1 MRAELAVVGKFT
13 NARWEFTYAWNCLHC
28 HQTERHRAAESY
40 PGKWSRSTE
49 KYATPALINRL
60 SLRGSCVSRALLSP
74 SSSRDLLE
82 QQCPAFPAQLSGRAA
97 AAVLFPELSCPAVT
111 QVPLLIL
118 TQGRCTPSNSEG
130 LRRALLPPRTE
141 TTKSQLRREALSLF
155 RCEALSQWN
164 FLHSRP
170 GIYLGGNVNDSR
182 AEPIQFIYRHVLRWL
197 WSVTDLETHCSTR
210 TLARSYFY
218 ATIKFPVL
226 WPHPGFVPWPYTCSE
241 QQPPSWGKNLKP
253 PSLLPKP
260 VSSLRKGSKSG

>member
-1 MRAELAVVGKFT
+1 MRVHLHLKLPTLSPDRKTQSSRVLPWEVKLQHRKICNSCPNKQAISERQLCLQSPARPQQQQGPVGAAVPCFSSSALRTG
-13 NARWEFTYAWNCLHC
+13 CC
-28 HQTERHRAAESY
+28 SRA
-40 PGKWSRSTE
+40 
-49 KYATPALINRL
+49 
-60 SLRGSCVSRALLSP
+60 VSRAAL
-74 SSSRDLLE
+74 SSSD
-82 QQCPAFPAQLSGRAA
+82 SGAS
-97 AAVLFPELSCPAVT
+97 V
-111 QVPLLIL
+111 

-197 WSVTDLETHCSTR
+197 WSVTDLETHCSVR
-210 TLARSYFY
+210 TLAGSYFY

-241 QQPPSWGKNLKP
+241 WQPPSWGKNLKP
-253 PSLLPKP
+253 LSLLPKP